1 MRDSFEPLIP
11 LNGCKGTTFPVNFQI
26 FGQKSFKVAL
36 FSTSMLPFA
45 TKTSLKFHCIL
56 SSIGS
61 CIYDVSI
68 LYEGIEDETEHGDT
82 SQHQ

>member
-26 FGQKSFKVAL
+26 FGQKSFKVAP

-45 TKTSLKFHCIL
+45 TKHHL
-56 SSIGS
+56 SFTASS
-61 CIYDVSI
+61 VALVAASMMFPYSTR
-68 LYEGIEDETEHGDT
+68 E
-82 SQHQ
+82 